1 MSSHKRQRIQRES
14 VGSSRGMLELLYPKE
29 RKKNGMLDENVCKN
43 IEAFGDS

>member
-1 MSSHKRQRIQRES
+1 MSSHKRQGIQRES